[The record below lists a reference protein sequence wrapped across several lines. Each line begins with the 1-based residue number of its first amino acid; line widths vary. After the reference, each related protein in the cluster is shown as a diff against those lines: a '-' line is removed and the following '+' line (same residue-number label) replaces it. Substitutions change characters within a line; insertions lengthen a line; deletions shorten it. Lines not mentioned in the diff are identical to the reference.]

1 MRSSLSDVLP
11 LMPSLGTL
19 NTRVG
24 DQKLIVHEMRVKGLE
39 MHDKIWQAFGTA
51 AVTAKNEDAMHVR
64 GLRPSDVE
72 IATELLCQLGYHMS
86 ASELA
91 ARIAQVSTTDGHYA
105 AVVDDG
111 QKICGLMHVYERP
124 ALEKPCEA
132 VVQSLVVEERAR
144 KTGAGRLLMGAAEA
158 WARERGLNRV
168 VLHTRI
174 DRDDAR
180 AFYERIGYARAAT
193 AHLMSKQLRAT

>member
-1 MRSSLSDVLP
+1 MFCRSCPALAA
-11 LMPSLGTL
+11 L
-19 NTRVG
+19 NARVG
-24 DQKLIVHEMRVKGLE
+24 DQKLIAHEMRVKVLE

-51 AVTAKNEDAMHVR
+51 AVTAKNEDVMHVR

-72 IATELLCQLGYHMS
+72 IAAELLLQLGYHMS

-91 ARIAQVSTTDGHYA
+91 GRIAQVSTADGHYA

-124 ALEKPCEA
+124 ALEKPREA
-132 VVQSLVVEERAR
+132 VVQSLVVEEHAR

-158 WARERGLNRV
+158 WAWL
-168 VLHTRI
+168 TSTAI
-174 DRDDAR
+174 M
-180 AFYERIGYARAAT
+180 AAGGIKA
-193 AHLMSKQLRAT
+193 AH

>member
-1 MRSSLSDVLP
+1 
-11 LMPSLGTL
+11 
-19 NTRVG
+19 
-24 DQKLIVHEMRVKGLE
+24 
-39 MHDKIWQAFGTA
+39 
-51 AVTAKNEDAMHVR
+51 MHVR

-72 IATELLCQLGYHMS
+72 FAAELLHQLDYHVS

-105 AVVDDG
+105 AIADDG
-111 QKICGLMHVYERP
+111 QKIRGLMHVYERP
-124 ALEKPCEA
+124 ALEKPREA
-132 VVQSLVVEERAR
+132 VIQSLVIDERAR
-144 KTGAGRLLMGAAEA
+144 KTGVGRLLMCAAEA

-174 DRDDAR
+174 DRDDAH

-193 AHLMSKQLRAT
+193 AHLMSKRLHAS